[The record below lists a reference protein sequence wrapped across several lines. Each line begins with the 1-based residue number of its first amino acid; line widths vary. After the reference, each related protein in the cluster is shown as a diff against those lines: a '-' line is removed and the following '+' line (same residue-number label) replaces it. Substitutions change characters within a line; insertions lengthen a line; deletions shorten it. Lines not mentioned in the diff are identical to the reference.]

1 MAAASDGVA
10 FIHFDVRSSRAS
22 FEALEVAVAGEP
34 RIRLVEK
41 RAAGA
46 WGSFGL
52 VEAPLNALAQIEA
65 EGLEPDYV
73 ILLSGACLPCQP
85 IASLERY
92 LAENAGRE
100 FIESEDESW
109 ITGGWRAE
117 RWRYWHWFDHK
128 TQRPLE
134 WLSARIQ
141 KYLRIRRSFPAGLE
155 PRFGS
160 QWWTL
165 SWPVIQAILA
175 DIRRQP
181 KRLDFF
187 RTVWIPDEIVFQ
199 TYVNAIVSR
208 EAIAGF
214 GLTHFQFTNRGKP
227 VVFHEDHADY
237 VQTLGRFFVRKVSPE
252 AGGLRAACLAQ
263 AAAPDDG
270 REFGDPRARRG
281 DYRLKIAAQTH
292 YPAPGQIFYRDQFSD
307 MTGQVLDRA
316 KDPYVVL
323 IGPPAMTERLAADLP
338 ETRFTVFGEVFE
350 PRKVGLGPGR
360 DSFHGLRRGD
370 VAIRDMHP
378 ALWLVR
384 LRARSEGVPVVT
396 WSPLARRELLVEVL
410 RDPRALVIALPPS
423 SGDPDRDRATLL
435 AHCLGSEAMHAAAA
449 PLGVAPDR
457 LQTALGDGA
466 GARDP
471 DLALWLVSPVGQT
484 SLRRPDIA
492 LPWSVQPGPEIR
504 SQRREELDRALEAC
518 RFRDAPW
525 FADLAATLGRAAGR
539 LAAPVPAPVVM
550 EDAS

>member
-1 MAAASDGVA
+1 MALGAHSEISADPPQ
-10 FIHFDVRSSRAS
+10 
-22 FEALEVAVAGEP
+22 LP
-34 RIRLVEK
+34 R
-41 RAAGA
+41 
-46 WGSFGL
+46 
-52 VEAPLNALAQIEA
+52 
-65 EGLEPDYV
+65 
-73 ILLSGACLPCQP
+73 
-85 IASLERY
+85 
-92 LAENAGRE
+92 
-100 FIESEDESW
+100 
-109 ITGGWRAE
+109 
-117 RWRYWHWFDHK
+117 
-128 TQRPLE
+128 
-134 WLSARIQ
+134 
-141 KYLRIRRSFPAGLE
+141 GLE

-165 SWPVIQAILA
+165 SWPAIQAILA

-187 RTVWIPDEIVFQ
+187 RTVWIPDEMVFQ
-199 TYVNAIVSR
+199 TYVSAIVSR

-270 REFGDPRARRG
+270 REFGDPRARQG

-323 IGPPAMTERLAADLP
+323 IGPPAMTQRLAAELP
-338 ETRFTVFGEVFE
+338 EGRFTVFGEVFDARE
-350 PRKVGLGPGR
+350 VSLGAGR
-360 DSFHGLRRGD
+360 ESFHGLRRGD

-384 LRARSEGVPVVT
+384 QRARAEGLPVIT
-396 WSPLARRELLVEVL
+396 WSPVNRRRLLADVV
-410 RDPRALVIALPPS
+410 RDPRALLITLPPS
-423 SGDPDRDRATLL
+423 SGDPDRDRATLIS
-435 AHCLGSEAMHAAAA
+435 ACLGLEAQRTAAA
-449 PLGVAPDR
+449 PLGVAHER
-457 LQTALGDGA
+457 LRAALGDQA
-466 GARDP
+466 GARNP
-471 DLALWLVSPVGQT
+471 DIALWLVSPVGEEW
-484 SLRRPDIA
+484 LRRPDVV
-492 LPWSVQPGPEIR
+492 LPWGGEDGPELR
-504 SQRREELDRALEAC
+504 ARRRETLGRALEAC

-525 FADLAATLGRAAGR
+525 FADLAATIVRAADR
-539 LAAPVPAPVVM
+539 FAVPEPTPATVVM